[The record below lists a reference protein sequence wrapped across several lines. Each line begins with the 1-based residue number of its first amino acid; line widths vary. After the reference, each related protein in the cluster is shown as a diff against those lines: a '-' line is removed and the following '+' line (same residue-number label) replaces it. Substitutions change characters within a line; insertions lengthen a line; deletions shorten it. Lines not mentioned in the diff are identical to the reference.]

1 MAEWLYALI
10 GIEIG
15 SAVQSAVA
23 VIRLLLRRT
32 RLPAELANVR
42 TRSQLLE
49 SLSRREVINRFTRR
63 SGGVWA

>member
-15 SAVQSAVA
+15 LALGSAVVGTL
-23 VIRLLLRRT
+23 VLLRRT
-32 RLPAELANVR
+32 RFLAEMANVR

-49 SLSRREVINRFTRR
+49 SLSRREVINRFTRQC
-63 SGGVWA
+63 GGVWA

>member
-42 TRSQLLE
+42 TRSQLLA
-49 SLSRREVINRFTRR
+49 SVSRREVINRFTRQC
-63 SGGVWA
+63 GGVWA

>member
-10 GIEIG
+10 GIGIG
-15 SAVQSAVA
+15 SAVQLAVA

-42 TRSQLLE
+42 TCSQLLE
-49 SLSRREVINRFTRR
+49 SLSRWEVINRFTLRC
-63 SGGVWA
+63 GGVWA

>member
-10 GIEIG
+10 GIGIG

-23 VIRLLLRRT
+23 VVRLLLRRT
-32 RLPAELANVR
+32 RLSAELANVR

-63 SGGVWA
+63 SEGVWA

>member
-10 GIEIG
+10 RIEIG

-49 SLSRREVINRFTRR
+49 SLSRVEVINRFTRR
-63 SGGVWA
+63 SEGVWA